1 MGGRSRLLR
10 ILASF
15 DLSRPVLKPAELMD
29 ELGVSRASI
38 YRDLADLE
46 HAGLLERVADRGYA
60 LGSLIVELDR
70 QIRLADPLLNASGT
84 LLRKL
89 ADETGGTVLLCRVHG
104 AKVLCIHQEATQAGQ
119 TPVSYER
126 GRAMPLYRGAT
137 SKIILAHLQD
147 SALAALWER
156 DADEM
161 EAAGLPPTYDGLR
174 DAMQAI
180 CNDGYYVTES
190 ELDRGLA
197 GFAAPL
203 MDGVRVLGSLSVVT
217 PAQDLTDAR
226 RKSVLTRVV
235 TAAATIES
243 RIEEER
249 LKARNKKGRQR

>member
-1 MGGRSRLLR
+1 MVGQSRLLR

-15 DLSRPVLKPAELMD
+15 DLSRPVLKPAALME
-29 ELGVSRASI
+29 ELGASRASI
-38 YRDLADLE
+38 YRDLATLE
-46 HAGLLERVADRGYA
+46 AAGLLERVADRGYA

-70 QIRLADPLLNASGT
+70 QIRLADPLLKASGT

-89 ADETGGTVLLCRVHG
+89 ADDTGGTVLLCRVHG
-104 AKVLCIHQEATQAGQ
+104 AKVLCIHQEATVAAQ

-147 SALAALWER
+147 DALRALWER
-156 DADEM
+156 DASDM
-161 EAAGLPPTYDGLR
+161 IAAGLPTSLEGLR
-174 DAMQAI
+174 AAMQVI
-180 CNDGYYVTES
+180 RNDGYYITES

-217 PAQDLTDAR
+217 AAQSLTDAR
-226 RKSVLTRVV
+226 RKTVLTRVV

-249 LKARNKKGRQR
+249 LRARNKKGRHA